1 MKSILIGILTSYYTW
16 IAIELILIAV
26 LVFFVRRYSRKKKA
40 AQRELAK
47 QTQAVQYRELDEKL
61 ENKRR
66 SGR

>member
-1 MKSILIGILTSYYTW
+1 MKGIIIGILTSYYTW
-16 IAIELILIAV
+16 IAIEVILIAV
-26 LVFFVRRYSRKKKA
+26 LVFFVRKYSRRKKA